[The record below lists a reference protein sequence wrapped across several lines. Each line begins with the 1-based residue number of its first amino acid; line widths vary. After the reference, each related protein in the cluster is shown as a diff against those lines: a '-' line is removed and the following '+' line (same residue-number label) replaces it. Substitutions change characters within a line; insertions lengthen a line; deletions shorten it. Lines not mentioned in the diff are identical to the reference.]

1 MIETT
6 EEGSRMDLSTL
17 MRRIQQGDREA
28 FATLYTRY
36 NKTVYRI
43 ALDATHDS
51 AEAVQVVIAVFREMY
66 QTIRSKG
73 PYLGDL
79 YGWLDALTAKQIRLR
94 RVMGGAS
101 SKPASPSQTAASA
114 PPARTSAASSARS
127 YSQEEAAA
135 LQERALARLQ
145 RGEAPAAAAAEP
157 MRSPVY
163 KETER
168 PPRKAVKK
176 AKSVPAAIMDE
187 EEYDEEY
194 DEETAAE
201 PSRAGGAF
209 SVAILSLTALA
220 LLWVLIGLLGTLGI
234 LPQWQLGYAWFN
246 QTLFPLF

>member
-1 MIETT
+1 
-6 EEGSRMDLSTL
+6 MDLSTL

-36 NKTVYRI
+36 NKTVYRV

-94 RVMGGAS
+94 RVMGGS
-101 SKPASPSQTAASA
+101 SPKPSAPSRTAAAEHEFPARMSTASPS
-114 PPARTSAASSARS
+114 RS
-127 YSQEEAAA
+127 FSQEEAAA

-145 RGEAPAAAAAEP
+145 RGEAPFAAAAEP
-157 MRSPVY
+157 ERPPAHTD
-163 KETER
+163 TER
-168 PPRKAVKK
+168 PSRKTVKK
-176 AKSVPAAIMDE
+176 PNPVPAAIMDE
-187 EEYDEEY
+187 EDEEEY
-194 DEETAAE
+194 EEAAAS
-201 PSRAGGAF
+201 SRKGGAF
-209 SVAILSLTALA
+209 SVAVLSLTALA
-220 LLWVLIGLLGTLGI
+220 LLWVLVGLLGTLGI
-234 LPQWQLGYAWFN
+234 LPQWPLGYAWFN

>member
-1 MIETT
+1 
-6 EEGSRMDLSTL
+6 MDLSTL

-43 ALDATHDS
+43 AFDATHDS

-94 RVMGGAS
+94 RVMGGAPH
-101 SKPASPSQTAASA
+101 KPAAQAAT
-114 PPARTSAASSARS
+114 PARPPQTRS
-127 YSQEEAAA
+127 YEPPQVRRYSQEEAAA
-135 LQERALARLQ
+135 LQERAIARLQ
-145 RGEAPAAAAAEP
+145 RSDSVVAAAAEP
-157 MRSPVY
+157 VSASER

-168 PPRKAVKK
+168 SPRKSVKK
-176 AKSVPAAIMDE
+176 PKSIPEVILDE
-187 EEYDEEY
+187 EEDDDEELIVPPR
-194 DEETAAE
+194 T
-201 PSRAGGAF
+201 GGAF
-209 SVAILSLTALA
+209 SVILLSLTALA
-220 LLWVLIGLLGTLGI
+220 LLWVLVGLLGTLGI
-234 LPQWQLGYAWFN
+234 LPQWPLGYAWFN

>member
-1 MIETT
+1 
-6 EEGSRMDLSTL
+6 MDLSTL

-43 ALDATHDS
+43 ALDATRDS

-101 SKPASPSQTAASA
+101 SKPASPSQTSAGA
-114 PPARTSAASSARS
+114 PPTARS

-135 LQERALARLQ
+135 LQERALVRLQ
-145 RGEAPAAAAAEP
+145 RGEAAVAAEP
-157 MRSPVY
+157 INPPASAR
-163 KETER
+163 KEKKR

-176 AKSVPAAIMDE
+176 AKSVSAAIMDE
-187 EEYDEEY
+187 EEYEEDEAI
-194 DEETAAE
+194 AA
-201 PSRAGGAF
+201 PSRAGGAL
-209 SVAILSLTALA
+209 SVVILSLTALA
-220 LLWVLIGLLGTLGI
+220 LLWVLVGLLGTLGI
-234 LPQWQLGYAWFN
+234 LPQWPLGYAWFN

>member
-1 MIETT
+1 
-6 EEGSRMDLSTL
+6 MDLSTL

-94 RVMGGAS
+94 RVMGGSAS
-101 SKPASPSQTAASA
+101 RPAAPSPAMKVA
-114 PPARTSAASSARS
+114 SAASSART
-127 YSQEEAAA
+127 YSQAEAAA

-145 RGEAPAAAAAEP
+145 RSEIAETSETGGAPS
-157 MRSPVY
+157 R
-163 KETER
+163 KETDR
-168 PPRKAVKK
+168 PSRKAVKK

-187 EEYDEEY
+187 EEEEDE
-194 DEETAAE
+194 AAAL
-201 PSRAGGAF
+201 PARTGGVF
-209 SVAILSLTALA
+209 SVVLLSLTALA
-220 LLWVLIGLLGTLGI
+220 LLWVLVGLLGTLGI
-234 LPQWQLGYAWFN
+234 LPQWPLGYAWFN

>member
-1 MIETT
+1 
-6 EEGSRMDLSTL
+6 MDLSTL

-94 RVMGGAS
+94 RVMGGAP
-101 SKPASPSQTAASA
+101 SKSVAPSHTAAGA
-114 PPARTSAASSARS
+114 PPARTSAAPSARS

-145 RGEAPAAAAAEP
+145 RGEAVVAAEP
-157 MRSPVY
+157 MNSPAH

-168 PPRKAVKK
+168 PPRKSVKK

-194 DEETAAE
+194 DEEAAAE
-201 PSRAGGAF
+201 PPRAGGAF

-234 LPQWQLGYAWFN
+234 LPQWPLGYAWFN

>member
-1 MIETT
+1 
-6 EEGSRMDLSTL
+6 MDLSTL

-36 NKTVYRI
+36 NKTVYRV

-94 RVMGGAS
+94 RVMGGS
-101 SKPASPSQTAASA
+101 SPKSSAPSRTAAVEHEF
-114 PPARTSAASSARS
+114 PARMSIAASSRS
-127 YSQEEAAA
+127 FSQAEAAA

-145 RGEAPAAAAAEP
+145 RDEAPIAGPSEP
-157 MRSPVY
+157 ERAPAR

-176 AKSVPAAIMDE
+176 PSPVPATIMDE
-187 EEYDEEY
+187 EEEEDEE
-194 DEETAAE
+194 EAA
-201 PSRAGGAF
+201 STRKGGAF
-209 SVAILSLTALA
+209 SVAVLSFTALA
-220 LLWVLIGLLGTLGI
+220 LLWVLVGLLGTLGI
-234 LPQWQLGYAWFN
+234 LPQWPLGYAWFN